1 MKAKLEDEASRILKN
16 AKIDPQFMAL
26 KEDLQNR
33 IQIKEKMLE
42 QQYDRLSQRVKE
54 KERDLE
60 HLKRIFVEKL
70 RDLETSFVEISNE
83 VVETE
88 QVTQNVTAKR
98 KQEIQTLLEQK
109 PSNNL
114 DRSMELILSNYDDKD
129 ENSRQYE
136 ELSQANHDLLEQN
149 ERLKAQLEQSSA
161 LSSARTKE
169 SSGPKDKKQDEN
181 LHAEMVIELNEQ
193 IDELKQ
199 ECERLQ
205 KQLTLATASESMYQ
219 KEIKGLK
226 YDNKRMSMDTRDNKE
241 RYEQAIKGLRERQE
255 SERKDFQQQ
264 FGALKQ
270 ASVAYKQQFSDSQ
283 IKYSQTLKLLNTAR
297 IASEDLEDQLEYAKK
312 ENVKQAKGT
321 RLVICLQ
328 NYVRKM
334 LQEKL
339 EEQARQLAALK
350 GQNSD
355 EVNNLRRRASE
366 LEEDQIQAD
375 SEAV

>member
-1 MKAKLEDEASRILKN
+1 
-16 AKIDPQFMAL
+16 
-26 KEDLQNR
+26 
-33 IQIKEKMLE
+33 
-42 QQYDRLSQRVKE
+42 
-54 KERDLE
+54 
-60 HLKRIFVEKL
+60 
-70 RDLETSFVEISNE
+70 
-83 VVETE
+83 
-88 QVTQNVTAKR
+88 
-98 KQEIQTLLEQK
+98 
-109 PSNNL
+109 
-114 DRSMELILSNYDDKD
+114 
-129 ENSRQYE
+129 
-136 ELSQANHDLLEQN
+136 
-149 ERLKAQLEQSSA
+149 
-161 LSSARTKE
+161 
-169 SSGPKDKKQDEN
+169 
-181 LHAEMVIELNEQ
+181 MVIELNEQ